1 MDFIVF
7 LKRIDWVIVVV
18 AIILVLLGL
27 MSIYSLTQ
35 GKASYIQFKKQ
46 VVFLIVSLAVMGIIA
61 YIDFRIL
68 NHTQIIFSFYA
79 TSVLLLFAVLFL
91 GSDVRGVA
99 RWFRIGPVSF
109 GPVELA
115 KIISVFVLAKYFS
128 MRHIEIARMRH
139 ILVSGFYIA
148 IPSMLLLLQPD
159 LGSILVF
166 ILVWIGVMLAA
177 GIKIK
182 HLFVLMLLGVIL
194 FSLGWVFIFKDYQ
207 KERITTFINPEKDPL
222 GSSYNITQSIIAV
235 GSGGMFGKGFGMG
248 SQSQLGFLPESTTD
262 FIFAAVTEETGFV
275 GGAFVFLLFGILLWR
290 LFRITI
296 EAQNNF
302 GRLLVVGVAL
312 VFMSQIFIN
321 TGMTMGLFPVAGIP
335 LPFVSYG
342 GSALVASFLM
352 LGVVQSVKVHGF

>member
-1 MDFIVF
+1 MGFIVF
-7 LKRIDWVIVVV
+7 LKRIDWILVVV
-18 AIILVLLGL
+18 AMLLVLIGL

-35 GKASYIQFKKQ
+35 GESSYVQFKKQ
-46 VVFLIVSLAVMGIIA
+46 VIFLAVSLAIMGIIA
-61 YIDFRIL
+61 YIDFRIF

-79 TSVLLLFAVLFL
+79 VSVLLLFAVLFL
-91 GSDVRGVA
+91 GSDVRGVS

-115 KIISVFVLAKYFS
+115 KIASVFVLAKYFS

-139 ILVSGFYIA
+139 ILVSGLYIA

-166 ILVWIGVMLAA
+166 IVVWVGVMLTA

-182 HLFVLMLLGVIL
+182 HLFILMLLGIMV
-194 FSLGWVFIFKDYQ
+194 FSLGWAFVFKDYQ
-207 KERITTFINPEKDPL
+207 KERIVTFIDPERDPL

-235 GSGGMFGKGFGMG
+235 GSGGLWGKGFGMG

-262 FIFAAVTEETGFV
+262 FIFAAITEEVGFA

-290 LFRITI
+290 LFRISL

-302 GRLLVVGVAL
+302 GRLLIIGIAI
-312 VFMSQIFIN
+312 VFISQIFIN

-335 LPFVSYG
+335 LPFLSYG
-342 GSALVASFLM
+342 GSALVVSFLM
-352 LGVVQSVKVHGF
+352 LGVAQSVKVHS